1 MSDEHETDEAP
12 ETPRP
17 KVKKTTRREMQA
29 KINDLNQEYRDL
41 GLEARA
47 GNGAAQSRQSEI
59 ARELRALSTTLF
71 LREPE
76 VEVKV
81 VRSPTGHPYRI
92 GEQVFLPGMH
102 TVKKSIAQYLLWMMD
117 RNQTNEVNRLRAN
130 GEEIDLGAIGGR
142 ATMVE
147 DHGRSI

>member
-1 MSDEHETDEAP
+1 MATEPSDEQPVVE
-12 ETPRP
+12 
-17 KVKKTTRREMQA
+17 KVKKTTRRAMLG
-29 KINDLNQEYRDL
+29 KIDELNSEYRDL

-59 ARELRALSTTLF
+59 ARELRALSTTLY

-76 VEVKV
+76 VEVRV

-92 GEQVFLPGMH
+92 GDQVFLPGLH

-117 RNQTNEVNRLRAN
+117 RNQTNEINRLRSN
-130 GEEIDLGAIGGR
+130 GEEVDLGSVGGR

-147 DHGRSI
+147 DGGRSM

>member
-1 MSDEHETDEAP
+1 MAADETSE

-17 KVKKTTRREMQA
+17 KIKKTSRREMLG
-29 KINDLNQEYRDL
+29 KIDELNQEYRDL

-47 GNGAAQSRQSEI
+47 GNGAAQARQSEI
-59 ARELRALSTTLF
+59 ARELRALSTTLY

-92 GEQVFLPGMH
+92 GDQVFLPGTH

-117 RNQTNEVNRLRAN
+117 RNQTNEVNRLRSN
-130 GEEIDLGAIGGR
+130 GEEVDLGSVGGR
-142 ATMVE
+142 ATMVG
-147 DHGRSI
+147 DDGGRSL